1 MNELPEMIDKRKLE
15 KEEKRRKDKIREI
28 IEEKNMREE
37 ENLILAPVVNVKK
50 NPNEK
55 LIVELVYIVIIII
68 ILI

>member
-1 MNELPEMIDKRKLE
+1 
-15 KEEKRRKDKIREI
+15 
-28 IEEKNMREE
+28 MREE
-37 ENLILAPVVNVKK
+37 ENLILSPVVNVKK